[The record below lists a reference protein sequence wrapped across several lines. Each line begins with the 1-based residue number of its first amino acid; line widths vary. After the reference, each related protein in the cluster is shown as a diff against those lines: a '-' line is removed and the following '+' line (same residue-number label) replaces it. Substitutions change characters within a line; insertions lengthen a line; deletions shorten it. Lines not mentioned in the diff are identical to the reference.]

1 MTHYDSTLKTSNK
14 MKEKKQIKWRIELTE
29 HQLRLMAQCVEDCHR
44 FIGGQMELSNS
55 TSCLKHCRHLGEEL
69 HTLKPFVTPEL
80 GRGASYGWSGG
91 SCPNDNQRKFI
102 AETYYLYREI
112 YHQVTLDK
120 AKDKDMDWNVYLG
133 ETLTCKDS
141 GEPIKVERVEL

>member
-1 MTHYDSTLKTSNK
+1 

-29 HQLRLMAQCVEDCHR
+29 HQLMLMAKCIEDCHR

-55 TSCLKHCRHLGEEL
+55 TACLEHHLELSEEL
-69 HTLKPFVTPEL
+69 GKLQPLVTPRL
-80 GRGASYGWSGG
+80 CRGASYGWSGG
-91 SCPNDNQRKFI
+91 SCPNEDQRKFL

-112 YHQVTLDK
+112 YHQITLDK
-120 AKDKDMDWNVYLG
+120 EKYEDIIWNVYHD

-141 GEPIKVERVEL
+141 GEPIKVERIE

>member
-1 MTHYDSTLKTSNK
+1 METNK
-14 MKEKKQIKWRIELTE
+14 DIVIGEEKNMKEKKWRIELTE
-29 HQLRLMAQCVEDCHR
+29 HQLMLMAKCIEDCSR
-44 FIGGQMELSNS
+44 FISGQMELSNS

-141 GEPIKVERVEL
+141 GEPIKVERID

>member
-1 MTHYDSTLKTSNK
+1 ME
-14 MKEKKQIKWRIELTE
+14 EKKWRIELTE
-29 HQLRLMAQCVEDCHR
+29 HQLMLMAKCVEDCSR
-44 FIGGQMELSNS
+44 FISGQMELSNS

-102 AETYYLYREI
+102 AETYYLCREI

-133 ETLTCKDS
+133 ETLTCDES
-141 GEPIKVERVEL
+141 GEPIKVERVE

>member
-1 MTHYDSTLKTSNK
+1 
-14 MKEKKQIKWRIELTE
+14 MKEKKWRIELTE
-29 HQLRLMAQCVEDCHR
+29 HQLMLMAKCVEDCSR
-44 FIGGQMELSNS
+44 FISGQMKLSNS

>member
-1 MTHYDSTLKTSNK
+1 
-14 MKEKKQIKWRIELTE
+14 MKEKKWRIELTE
-29 HQLRLMAQCVEDCHR
+29 HQLMLMAKCVEDCSR
-44 FIGGQMELSNS
+44 FISGQMELSNS

-69 HTLKPFVTPEL
+69 HTLQPFLTPEL
-80 GRGASYGWSGG
+80 APGASYGWNRG
-91 SCPNDNQRKFI
+91 SCPNDHQRKFI

-133 ETLTCKDS
+133 ETLTCNES
-141 GEPIKVERVEL
+141 GEPIKVERIE